1 MTLKWKG
8 MLTWFQILWVSV
20 RSQKNPFK
28 HKILVVDMFFRCKS
42 RRFSRA
48 YLLILQNMWKLTI
61 FIRISTETVIP
72 HPRDLK
78 LTFYPSSLL
87 FLSVQTSCPSS
98 GPRLTSLCLG
108 QGPAGIW
115 PSMLSSNS
123 GLLQPLDSHVSSL
136 SAWDWVGLTVPS
148 SPGLWT
154 PLYFITAHLFFSGH
168 NVYFMASLIHVLI
181 FLMLSWWKPSVWFGS
196 WVTFHYDHVV

>member
-48 YLLILQNMWKLTI
+48 CLLILQSMWKLTI

-98 GPRLTSLCLG
+98 GPRLTPLCLG

-123 GLLQPLDSHVSSL
+123 KFSCRTPAAAGLPRLIINCLGLSGTHCPLIPWIINPSL
-136 SAWDWVGLTVPS
+136 FHNSPPFFLDTVFI
-148 SPGLWT
+148 LWHHR
-154 PLYFITAHLFFSGH
+154 FVF
-168 NVYFMASLIHVLI
+168 
-181 FLMLSWWKPSVWFGS
+181 
-196 WVTFHYDHVV
+196 